1 MFIVFSLIF
10 LLTGSSVD
18 EYLAIRDFDS
28 ALEIAEG
35 SDSLTA
41 QVFSRSGNYPMATM
55 YYQRAFDSSPSA
67 DLFCKL
73 WGTQANA
80 TEHFSILTSSGLR
93 EELTEWSSSFVW
105 SANNL
110 NSLVES
116 AMLLQDSLL
125 ADSLLFALVNSYPG
139 SLQGSELIGGKFF
152 DEIYPVWYDD
162 SARVVVLESFIE
174 TWGDKSELWLTR
186 AWQYTLAAVTETAD
200 SVYWEEYFLD
210 WQMACPDSPVM
221 FLSGASY
228 YIDQDSSWTEAL
240 ELAEYGLKIVEAGW
254 FTEEI
259 PPEEWL
265 ITIDAIE
272 AGLQFRRLFALAG
285 LGQKQQALAE
295 VREVIRATEYDLND
309 YHTEASLYW
318 LEGKLLLASG
328 DTVGALGSFAEAA
341 IAGEVRNHW
350 SGMAIEEMDS
360 LLSDET
366 TPIEWAREYKMY
378 SGPVFIEVT
387 QLLGSDSLLS
397 GSRVSWCDWNSDRLP
412 DLYVGHS
419 LFQNIDG
426 NSFVDVTASIGLDSC
441 WGNGGIWGDVTNDGL
456 ADLVTS
462 GRPVQVFI
470 NIDDVLVDKTE
481 EMNIDGTDASV
492 EGVALL
498 DWNADGWLDLYLA
511 SYENGQGAGTD
522 DAFYLGSSEGFS
534 EVSETLGMIPFL
546 EEARCGRGVS
556 PCDYDLDGDVDIFV
570 SNYRLQEN
578 FLWENF
584 EGNAVNS
591 TLKLGV
597 AGVDIGGWW
606 GHTIGSSWADYDN
619 DGDWDLFSANL
630 AHPRY
635 IGFSDRSMLL
645 QNNGDSFN
653 DVRKASGIKFE
664 ETHSN
669 PLWADFNNDGL
680 QDLFITSIYPDRRSF
695 LYLNMGDGF
704 FEDVTWL
711 SGARVFN
718 GWGAAT
724 ADYNLDGSIDLVIGS
739 GDGPTLLQN
748 VTTCGNWLLVEVGYF
763 DNLNRCSLGAV
774 VRVKQDDYE
783 FLRQV
788 EGGSGTTS
796 QNSSLLHFG
805 LPLDSQVKI
814 EVFIPGSSEIVES
827 FFALPESIVKVGN

>member
-1 MFIVFSLIF
+1 MFIVFSLVF

-18 EYLAIRDFDS
+18 EYLAVRDFSS

-41 QVFSRSGNYPMATM
+41 QVFSESGNYPMATM
-55 YYQRAFDSSPSA
+55 YYQRAFASSPSA
-67 DLFCKL
+67 DLFCDL

-80 TEHFSILTSSGLR
+80 TEHFSILTSSNLR
-93 EELTEWSSSFVW
+93 DELVWWSSEFVW
-105 SANNL
+105 SADNL
-110 NSLVES
+110 SSLVES
-116 AMLLQDSLL
+116 AMILQDSLL
-125 ADSLLFALVNSYPG
+125 ADSLLLTLINNYPG
-139 SLQGSELIGGKFF
+139 SLQASELIGWKFF

-162 SARVVVLESFIE
+162 SARVVVLENFIE
-174 TWGDKSELWLTR
+174 TWGDKSELWHTR

-200 SVYWEEYFLD
+200 SVYWEDYFFD
-210 WQMACPDSPVM
+210 WQRACPDSPVM
-221 FLSGASY
+221 LLSGATY

-240 ELAEYGLKIVEAGW
+240 ELAEYGLELVEAGW

-272 AGLQFRRLFALAG
+272 ANLQFRRLFALAG
-285 LGQKQQALAE
+285 LGRKQQALTE
-295 VREVIRATEYDLND
+295 VREIILETEYDLDD
-309 YHTEASLYW
+309 YHTEAPLYW
-318 LEGKLLLASG
+318 LEGKLLLASA
-328 DTVGALGSFAEAA
+328 DTVAALGSFAEAA
-341 IAGEVRNHW
+341 ILGEVRNHW
-350 SGMAIEEMDS
+350 SGMAIKEMDS
-360 LLSDET
+360 LLSNET

-378 SGPVFIEVT
+378 SGPVFTDVT
-387 QLLGSDSLLS
+387 QILGPDSLLS
-397 GSRVSWCDWNSDRLP
+397 GSRVSWCDWNNDRLP
-412 DLYVGHS
+412 DLYIGHS
-419 LFQNIDG
+419 LYQNIDG
-426 NSFVDVTASIGLDSC
+426 LLFSDVTASVGLDSC
-441 WGNGGIWGDVTNDGL
+441 LGNGGIWGDITNDGI

-462 GRPVQVFI
+462 ARPVQVFI
-470 NIDDVLVDKTE
+470 NIDGIMVDKTE
-481 EMNIDGTDASV
+481 EMNIDITDASV

-511 SYENGQGAGTD
+511 SYENGRGSGTD

-556 PCDYDLDGDVDIFV
+556 PCDYDLDGDIDIFV

-578 FLWENF
+578 FLWENVD
-584 EGNAVNS
+584 GNAVNS
-591 TLKLGV
+591 TLEVGI
-597 AGVDIGGWW
+597 AGVDVSGWW
-606 GHTIGSSWADYDN
+606 GHTIGSAWADYDN

-635 IGFSDRSMLL
+635 IGFSDRSMLY
-645 QNNGDSFN
+645 QNNDGSFV
-653 DVRKASGIKFE
+653 DVRKASGIQFE

-680 QDLFITSIYPDRRSF
+680 QDLFITSIYPNRRSF

-704 FEDVTWL
+704 FRDITWL

-724 ADYNLDGSIDLVIGS
+724 ADYNLDGSIDLVVGS

-748 VTTCGNWLLVEVGYF
+748 VTNCSNWLLVEVGNF
-763 DNLNRCSLGAV
+763 DNLNPSSLGAV
-774 VRVKQDDYE
+774 VRVKQDDLE
-783 FLRQV
+783 FLRQI

-805 LPLDSQVKI
+805 LPSDSQVEI
-814 EVFIPGSSEIVES
+814 EVTIPGSSEIVES
-827 FFALPESIVKVGN
+827 LFASPESFVKIGD